1 MKLKDEALDF
11 HYFDRSI
18 ACPRSK
24 TSGKAAR
31 QLQPQQLLRCSL
43 GNGSQSSTSA
53 RRNFL

>member
-24 TSGKAAR
+24 TRGKAAR